1 MTAELSEDQRHIS
14 KSLLRYVVETQM
26 SVSLSINNEYTVSKD
41 CLVSNL
47 EYNNLLK
54 VVSGQ

>member
-41 CLVSNL
+41 
-47 EYNNLLK
+47 
-54 VVSGQ
+54 